1 MLLFYPILVE
11 LILFDRDVEKIRE
24 NYDRTYPDL
33 MVDAYV
39 ELKSLE
45 HLLRKPENP
54 LDPSRSTVPHQ

>member
-1 MLLFYPILVE
+1 MLLFDPILVE

-39 ELKSLE
+39 ELNSLE
-45 HLLRKPENP
+45 HFFRKPENP

>member
-1 MLLFYPILVE
+1 VAVIYCPVHPWPWTRSYPTEVMLLFYPILVE

-39 ELKSLE
+39 EL
-45 HLLRKPENP
+45 
-54 LDPSRSTVPHQ
+54 